1 MTAYRRAVYLE
12 QFAAAGYLDADG
24 AERLRWET
32 TRYVSRIYLIV
43 RERRVMAQ
51 NLSLCW
57 EALDVRPGTPITIE
71 VSSGTRRL
79 LDDEQR
85 AIAGFATRF
94 REILVPP
101 AAPRRRWW
109 RWGTP

>member
-1 MTAYRRAVYLE
+1 MYLE
-12 QFAAAGYLDADG
+12 QFTATGYLDADG

-43 RERRVMAQ
+43 RERRVLAQ
-51 NLSLCW
+51 NLGLCW
-57 EALDVRPGTPITIE
+57 EALDVRPGTPIAIE
-71 VSSGTRRL
+71 VSSGDRAL

-85 AIAGFATRF
+85 AIAGFGNRLRALL
-94 REILVPP
+94 IPP

-109 RWGTP
+109 RRGTGG